1 MISSKYIDKI
11 IAVFVIIALI
21 FTIGFMKSSNS
32 TEASTV
38 ISEPEYVTKLFDK
51 EGVIEISI
59 TADQSQ
65 WDDMIK
71 NANKEEY
78 IPCDVTIN
86 GTTFNS
92 VGIRPKGNSSLNTIY
107 SDPDTDRYSFKLEFD
122 HYIKGQ
128 TCFGL
133 DKLALNNIQA
143 DTTYMKEYL
152 SYDLLDYMGVTSSL
166 YSFSNI
172 KVNDETW
179 GFYLAVECVEESF
192 AERNYGSNYG
202 MLYKPESMGMN
213 GKKEDNNRA
222 DGKDN
227 NGAPNMNGKDN
238 NGGKFGPGM
247 NGQNNNANMPQ
258 GANDGNMPQGN
269 NGQGMPQDANGSN
282 MPPGINGDNSGE
294 NKMPFFNG
302 NGMTDG
308 ENSKG
313 NNATQNGNTQI
324 MKPNSDNGQM
334 IPPDMNGDN
343 TQGGWN
349 EDKKNMMNM
358 GMGRNGNSAGCDLKY
373 VDDDIDSYSNIFN
386 SSVFKSTDEDYE
398 RVITALKN
406 LSDGKDLEKY
416 INVDQVLRYFA
427 VNTALVNL
435 DSYVTNMQHNY
446 YLYEKNGQLSMV
458 PWDYN
463 LSFAGFQSGN
473 ATSAVN
479 FAIDTPVSGV
489 ELSERPILSKLL
501 EVDEYKE
508 KYHEYLSDIAS
519 NYFGNDIFK
528 NKINKL
534 NSLIGD
540 YVKNDPSAF
549 YTYDEYT
556 KSLETLKEFGRL
568 RALSIQGQLQGT
580 IPSTT
585 SGQKEESSKLID
597 ASSINLSDMGM
608 QGGDGQKGDRQ
619 QKQ

>member
-11 IAVFVIIALI
+11 IAVFVTVALI
-21 FTIGFMKSSNS
+21 FTIGFMKYSNS
-32 TEASTV
+32 TEVSTV
-38 ISEPEYVTKLFDK
+38 ISEPEYVTKLFNK
-51 EGVIEISI
+51 EGIIEISI
-59 TADQSQ
+59 TADESQ

-152 SYDLLDYMGVTSSL
+152 SYDLLDYMGVTSPL
-166 YSFSNI
+166 YSFTNI

-213 GKKEDNNRA
+213 GKKEDNNGA

-258 GANDGNMPQGN
+258 GNIPQGANDGNMPQGN
-269 NGQGMPQDANGSN
+269 NGQSMPQDANGNN

-294 NKMPFFNG
+294 NKMPLFNG
-302 NGMTDG
+302 
-308 ENSKG
+308 
-313 NNATQNGNTQI
+313 
-324 MKPNSDNGQM
+324 
-334 IPPDMNGDN
+334 
-343 TQGGWN
+343 N
-349 EDKKNMMNM
+349 EDKKNNMMNM
-358 GMGRNGNSAGCDLKY
+358 GHGGNGNSKGCDLKY
-373 VDDDIDSYSNIFN
+373 VDDEIDSYSNIFN

-435 DSYVTNMQHNY
+435 DSYITNMQHNY
-446 YLYEKNGQLSMV
+446 YLYEKDGQLSMV

-519 NYFGNDIFK
+519 NYFGNGIFK

-568 RALSIQGQLQGT
+568 RALSIQGQLEGT

>member
-1 MISSKYIDKI
+1 MINSKYIDKI
-11 IAVFVIIALI
+11 IAVFVIVSLA
-21 FTIGFMKSSNS
+21 FTIGFMRTSSS
-32 TEASTV
+32 TEAAIVTL
-38 ISEPEYVTKLFDK
+38 EPEYATKLFDK
-51 EGVIEISI
+51 EGVIEVSI
-59 TADQSQ
+59 KADQSQ

-107 SDPDTDRYSFKLEFD
+107 SDPNTDRYSFKLEFD

-152 SYDLLDYMGVTSSL
+152 SYDLLDYMGVVSPL
-166 YSFSNI
+166 YSFTNI
-172 KVNDETW
+172 MVNDETW
-179 GFYLAVECVEESF
+179 GFYIAVECVEESF

-213 GKKEDNNRA
+213 AKKKENNGEN
-222 DGKDN
+222 DKNKDN
-227 NGAPNMNGKDN
+227 NGPPDMNGKGN
-238 NGGKFGPGM
+238 NGGNIGPGM
-247 NGQNNNANMPQ
+247 KGDMPQ
-258 GANDGNMPQGN
+258 GENAPNIPQGGNGGNMP
-269 NGQGMPQDANGSN
+269 PE
-282 MPPGINGDNSGE
+282 INGENFGE
-294 NKMPFFNG
+294 NKMPLFNG
-302 NGMTDG
+302 NDMPN
-308 ENSKG
+308 EKVSNY
-313 NNATQNGNTQI
+313 NN
-324 MKPNSDNGQM
+324 DRE
-334 IPPDMNGDN
+334 
-343 TQGGWN
+343 N
-349 EDKKNMMNM
+349 EDKKNMMNI

-373 VDDDIDSYSNIFN
+373 VDDNIDNYSNIFN
-386 SSVFKSTDEDYE
+386 SSVFKVTDEDYE

-406 LSDGKDLEKY
+406 LSEGKDLEKY
-416 INVDQVLRYFA
+416 IDVDQVLRYFA

-446 YLYEKNGQLSMV
+446 YLYENDGQLSMV

-463 LSFAGFQSGN
+463 LSFAGFQPGN

-489 ELSERPILSKLL
+489 EMSERPMLSKLL

-508 KYHEYLSDIAS
+508 KYHEYLSEIAS
-519 NYFGNDIFK
+519 NYFGNGIFK

-534 NSLIGD
+534 NSIIGE

-556 KSLETLKEFGRL
+556 KSLGTLKEFGRL
-568 RALSIQGQLQGT
+568 RALSIQGQLEGT

-585 SGQKEESSKLID
+585 TEQKEDSSKLID
-597 ASSINLSDMGM
+597 ASSINLSTMGM
-608 QGGDGQKGDRQ
+608 QGGGGEKGNRQ
-619 QKQ
+619 DKKQELNLP